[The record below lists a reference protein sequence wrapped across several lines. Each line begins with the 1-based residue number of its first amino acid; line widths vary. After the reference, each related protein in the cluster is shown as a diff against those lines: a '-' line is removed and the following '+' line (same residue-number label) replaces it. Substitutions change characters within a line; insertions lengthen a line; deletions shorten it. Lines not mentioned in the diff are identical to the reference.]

1 VSTEYLPGVCNI
13 GPGEIKRRRLVGLL
27 GLIATVATFIVLI
40 GSSANRPS
48 RLSIFIPAMIFATG
62 WMQARKKFC
71 LAFGLMGTFNFGAL
85 GRLSKVADP
94 IAKRQDLATV
104 TRIGAQA
111 LAIALLIT
119 VVTILLP
126 F

>member
-1 VSTEYLPGVCNI
+1 MSTEYLPGVCNI